1 MQLIAPLLDPSIL
14 FFLVGISA
22 GLVGSNLE
30 IPKPISRFITL
41 FLLMAIGLKGGWALR
56 DAGLSLTTANA
67 LLVAVSFS
75 FLTPVVGYFLL
86 SKLTDKFNAAAIAA
100 AYGSVSAVTFIAA
113 IQFLESRQIEFG
125 GYMAVALVLMESP
138 AIIVAV
144 MLASRLRKTGGEQPV
159 TMKALLH
166 EAFTDGAQFL
176 LLGSLFVGYVSG
188 EKGQMVMAPF
198 SADLFKGMLA
208 FFLLD
213 MGMTVA
219 ANLQGLRR
227 APWGVLTYGVVA
239 PVLHAMLALLIA
251 RAIGLSL
258 GDALLLSV
266 LAAGASY
273 IAVPA
278 VVRTAIPEANPSLYF
293 GMALGLTFP
302 FNVLIGIPL
311 YFSVA
316 QKLLM

>member
-1 MQLIAPLLDPSIL
+1 MNAITPLLDPSIL
-14 FFLVGISA
+14 FFLVGIAA

-56 DAGLSLTTANA
+56 EAGLSLSMAEA
-67 LLVAVSFS
+67 LLAAVAFS
-75 FLTPVVGYFLL
+75 LITPLIGYVFLTRVI
-86 SKLTDKFNAAAIAA
+86 DRFNAAAIAA
-100 AYGSVSAVTFIAA
+100 AYGSVSAVTFITA
-113 IQFLESRQIEFG
+113 IQFLESRHIDFG

-144 MLASRLRKTGGEQPV
+144 MLASRLRQSDGAQPV
-159 TMKALLH
+159 SMKALLH

-213 MGMTVA
+213 MGIDSRC
-219 ANLQGLRR
+219 QSRR
-227 APWGVLTYGVVA
+227 FA
-239 PVLHAMLALLIA
+239 
-251 RAIGLSL
+251 
-258 GDALLLSV
+258 
-266 LAAGASY
+266 
-273 IAVPA
+273 
-278 VVRTAIPEANPSLYF
+278 
-293 GMALGLTFP
+293 
-302 FNVLIGIPL
+302 
-311 YFSVA
+311 
-316 QKLLM
+316 

>member
-1 MQLIAPLLDPSIL
+1 MNAITPLLDPSIL

-56 DAGLSLTTANA
+56 EAGLSMSMAGA
-67 LLVAVSFS
+67 LLAAVAFS
-75 FLTPVVGYFLL
+75 LLTPLVGYVFLTRVI
-86 SKLTDKFNAAAIAA
+86 DKFNAAAIAA
-100 AYGSVSAVTFIAA
+100 AYGSVSAVTFITA
-113 IQFLESRQIEFG
+113 IQFLESHQVEFG

-138 AIIVAV
+138 AIIIAV
-144 MLASRLRKTGGEQPV
+144 MLASRLRQSDGSQPV

-176 LLGSLFVGYVSG
+176 LLGSLFVGYISG

-219 ANLQGLRR
+219 ANLGGLRR
-227 APWGVLTYGVVA
+227 APWVVLAYGVVA
-239 PVLHAMLALLIA
+239 PLLHATLALFVA
-251 RAIGLSL
+251 KWIGLPL
-258 GDALLLSV
+258 GDALLLAV

-302 FNVLIGIPL
+302 FNVLVGIPL
-311 YFSVA
+311 YHAMA
-316 QKLLM
+316 QHIL

>member
-1 MQLIAPLLDPSIL
+1 MHLIAPLLDPSIL
-14 FFLVGISA
+14 FFLVGIAA

-41 FLLMAIGLKGGWALR
+41 FLLMAIGLKGGWAMR
-56 DAGLSLTTANA
+56 EAGLSLSMTEA
-67 LLVAVSFS
+67 LLAAVMFS
-75 FLTPVVGYFLL
+75 VVTPLVGYIFLARVI
-86 SKLTDKFNAAAIAA
+86 DKFNAAAIAA
-100 AYGSVSAVTFIAA
+100 AYGSVSAVTFITA
-113 IQFLESRQIEFG
+113 IQFLESRHIDFG

-138 AIIVAV
+138 AIIIAV
-144 MLASRLRKTGGEQPV
+144 MLASRLRQSSGEQPV

-219 ANLQGLRR
+219 ANLGGLRK
-227 APWGVLTYGVVA
+227 APLAVLAYGIVA
-239 PVLHAMLALLIA
+239 PFLHATLALFVA
-251 RAIGLSL
+251 KFIGLSL
-258 GDALLLSV
+258 GDALLLAV

-302 FNVLIGIPL
+302 FNVLVGIPL
-311 YFSVA
+311 YYSIA
-316 QKLLM
+316 QKIL

>member
-1 MQLIAPLLDPSIL
+1 MNAITPLLDPSIL
-14 FFLVGISA
+14 FFLVGIAA

-56 DAGLSLTTANA
+56 EAGLSLSMAEA
-67 LLVAVSFS
+67 LLAAVAFS
-75 FLTPVVGYFLL
+75 LLTPLVGYVFLTRVI
-86 SKLTDKFNAAAIAA
+86 DRFNAAAIAA
-100 AYGSVSAVTFIAA
+100 AYGSVSAVTFITA
-113 IQFLESRQIEFG
+113 IQFLESRHIDFG

-144 MLASRLRKTGGEQPV
+144 MLASRLRRSGGAQPV
-159 TMKALLH
+159 SMKALLH

-219 ANLQGLRR
+219 ANLGGLRR
-227 APWGVLTYGVVA
+227 APWAVLAYGIVA
-239 PVLHAMLALLIA
+239 PFLHATLALFVA
-251 RAIGLSL
+251 KYIGLSL
-258 GDALLLSV
+258 GDALLLAV

-302 FNVLIGIPL
+302 FNVLVGIPL
-311 YFSVA
+311 YYSMV
-316 QKLLM
+316 QQIL